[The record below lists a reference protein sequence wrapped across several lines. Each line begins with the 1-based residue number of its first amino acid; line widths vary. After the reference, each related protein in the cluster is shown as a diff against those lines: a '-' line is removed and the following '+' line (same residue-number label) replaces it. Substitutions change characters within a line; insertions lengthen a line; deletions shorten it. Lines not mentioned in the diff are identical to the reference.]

1 MKSQATDERILHGTG
16 VSSGV
21 IVGRAYCAGRF
32 SLEAIDRKITANEV
46 AGELNRLEQA
56 LEKSKAQLRE
66 IQSSMKKNVGDE
78 QALLFESYTM
88 LLDDPSLIERI
99 EKTLSKELICAEK
112 ATETAI
118 RQLSDELGNISD
130 DYLRERAKDMQYI
143 GERIV
148 RNLMG
153 VDTDLKISEI
163 PKNCILVIDELSPSD
178 TANLDETSVLAFVT
192 ASGSRTSHT
201 AILARALGI
210 PAVVGVMEGIDEIET
225 GDELALDGDTGD
237 VYVCP
242 SPSTKEHYAEKA
254 LEAEKLETQLQEDS
268 KRPVETLDG
277 YQAVLVAN
285 VELPGEALSVRR
297 KYNIGIGLFRT
308 EFLFINGMKLQ
319 DEEEQFNAYRETVE
333 AVNPF
338 SVIFRTLDIG
348 GDKFL
353 NQLNMPHELNPFM
366 GMRAI
371 RFSLSRPEIFKVQ
384 LRAIL
389 RASAFG
395 KVRVMFPMISTCEE
409 LDSALKILDE
419 VKLELRSEGIAF
431 NDDMDV
437 GCMIEVPS
445 AARIADKLLRRLTF
459 FSLGTN
465 DLVQYS
471 MAVDRLNPAIG
482 HLYQPANPAIIQMMK
497 DVVDIAS
504 DNGRWVSVCGEMAG
518 DYHYTPLIL
527 GLGIHEL
534 SMSPVAIPKV
544 HKVIRS
550 IRMHEAEQLVDYALG
565 CDTCAEVQEA
575 CQSLIHRSCPELDDD
590 MKATYF

>member
-1 MKSQATDERILHGTG
+1 MGK
-16 VSSGV
+16 
-21 IVGRAYCAGRF
+21 AYCAGRI
-32 SLEAIDRKITANEV
+32 SLEDCDRKITAEEV
-46 AGELNRLEQA
+46 DGEINRLEQA
-56 LEKSKAQLRE
+56 IDQSKTQFRGIQLSMEKS
-66 IQSSMKKNVGDE
+66 VGED
-78 QALLFESYTM
+78 QAVLFESYTM
-88 LLDDPSLIERI
+88 LLDDPTLTEKI
-99 EKTLSKELICAEK
+99 EKIISTSLICAEK
-112 ATETAI
+112 ATEKAI
-118 RQLSDELGNISD
+118 QQLCDELGNISD
-130 DYLRERAKDMQYI
+130 EYLRERAKDMFFI
-143 GERIV
+143 GERVI

-153 VDTDLKISEI
+153 VETDLKISEI
-163 PKNCILVIDELSPSD
+163 PRNCILVAEELSPSD
-178 TANLDETSVLAFVT
+178 TANLDESSVLAFVT
-192 ASGSRTSHT
+192 AKGSRTSHT

-210 PAVVGVMEGIDEIET
+210 PAVVGVMENIDEIET
-225 GDELALDGDTGD
+225 GDEIALDGDTGE
-237 VYVCP
+237 VYVLP
-242 SPSTKEHYAEKA
+242 AETTKKLFSERA

-268 KRPVETLDG
+268 KRPVETLEG

-285 VELPGEALSVRR
+285 VELPGEAMSVRR
-297 KYNIGIGLFRT
+297 KYNVGIGLFRT

-319 DEEEQFNAYRETVE
+319 DEEEQFNAYRDTVE

-353 NQLNMPHELNPFM
+353 NQLSLPHELNPFM

-371 RFSLSRPEIFKVQ
+371 RFSLSQPEIFKVQ

-419 VKLELRSEGIAF
+419 VKMELRGKGIAF

-445 AARIADKLLRRLTF
+445 AARLADKLLRRLTF

-471 MAVDRLNPAIG
+471 LAVDRLNPSIG
-482 HLYQPANPAIIQMMK
+482 HLYQPANPAIIRMMK
-497 DVVDIAS
+497 DVVDVATE
-504 DNGRWVSVCGEMAG
+504 NGRWVSVCGEMAG

-534 SMSPVAIPKV
+534 SMSPVSIPKV
-544 HKVIRS
+544 HRVIRS
-550 IRMHEAEQLVDYALG
+550 IRMHEAEQLVDFALG

-575 CQSLIHRSCPELDDD
+575 CQGLIRRSCPELDDD
-590 MKATYF
+590 MKSVLMSGRV